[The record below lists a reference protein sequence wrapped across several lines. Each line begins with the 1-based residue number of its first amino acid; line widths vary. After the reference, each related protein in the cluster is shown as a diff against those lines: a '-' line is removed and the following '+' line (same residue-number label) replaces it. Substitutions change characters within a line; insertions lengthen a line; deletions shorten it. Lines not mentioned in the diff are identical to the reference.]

1 MNREEKN
8 ALSRQRILEAAL
20 EEFSQRGY
28 EAASLSN
35 VCAEKGISKG
45 IIYHHFKDKDAL
57 YLLCVEDCFDRV
69 CAYLREAAGK
79 LSGTAEEKLAAYF
92 DARLRFFALQ
102 PVYLGIFA
110 EAAFNPPP
118 ALAEEIARRRQGFD
132 RLNAAVLSHMLETA
146 PLRKGLNAAAVV
158 EDFRMYM
165 DYFNLRFRTA
175 FRSGRSMDEILTEHE
190 KKCRRQLDIL
200 LHGVLEDRNEEAT

>member
-20 EEFSQRGY
+20 EEFSQKGY

-79 LSGTAEEKLAAYF
+79 LSGTEEEKLAAYF

-132 RLNAAVLSHMLETA
+132 RLNAAVLSKVLASA

-165 DYFNLRFRTA
+165 DYFNLRFRSA
-175 FRSGRSMDEILTEHE
+175 FRRGCGTDEILTAHE
-190 KKCRRQLDIL
+190 NKCRRQLDIL
-200 LHGVLEDRNEEAT
+200 LHGVLEDGNEEAT

>member
-20 EEFSQRGY
+20 EEFSQKGY

-57 YLLCVEDCFDRV
+57 YLLCVEDCFTRV
-69 CAYLREAAGK
+69 SAYLQEVAGK

-110 EAAFNPPP
+110 EAAFNPPA
-118 ALAEEIARRRQGFD
+118 ALAEEIACRRQGFD
-132 RLNAAVLSHMLETA
+132 RLNAEVLTSVLGKAT
-146 PLRKGLNAAAVV
+146 LRAGLRAEAVV

-165 DYFNLRFRTA
+165 DYFNLRFRSA
-175 FRSGRSMDEILTEHE
+175 FRSGRGMDEILTAHE
-190 KKCRRQLDIL
+190 NKCRRQLDIL
-200 LHGVLEDRNEEAT
+200 LHGVLEDGNEEQ

>member
-1 MNREEKN
+1 M
-8 ALSRQRILEAAL
+8 EAAL
-20 EEFSQRGY
+20 EEFSQKGY

-69 CAYLREAAGK
+69 SAYLQEAAGK

-110 EAAFNPPP
+110 EAAEVLTGV
-118 ALAEEIARRRQGFD
+118 LAK
-132 RLNAAVLSHMLETA
+132 T
-146 PLRKGLNAAAVV
+146 PLRAGLRAEAVV

-200 LHGVLEDRNEEAT
+200 LHGVLEDGNEEAT

>member
-20 EEFSQRGY
+20 EEFSQKGY

-69 CAYLREAAGK
+69 SAYLREAADT

-110 EAAFNPPP
+110 EAAFNPPL

-132 RLNAAVLSHMLETA
+132 RLNADVLTGVLGDA
-146 PLRKGLNAAAVV
+146 PLRAGLRAEAVV

-165 DYFNLRFRTA
+165 DYFNLRFRSA
-175 FRSGRSMDEILTEHE
+175 FRSGYSIDEILTAHE
-190 KKCRRQLDIL
+190 TKCRRQLDIL
-200 LHGVLEDRNEEAT
+200 LHGVLEDGNEKAT

>member
-20 EEFSQRGY
+20 EEFSQKGY

-79 LSGTAEEKLAAYF
+79 LSGTEEEKLAAYF

-118 ALAEEIARRRQGFD
+118 ALAEEIARRRQG
-132 RLNAAVLSHMLETA
+132 
-146 PLRKGLNAAAVV
+146 
-158 EDFRMYM
+158 
-165 DYFNLRFRTA
+165 
-175 FRSGRSMDEILTEHE
+175 
-190 KKCRRQLDIL
+190 
-200 LHGVLEDRNEEAT
+200 

>member
-20 EEFSQRGY
+20 EEFSHRGY

-69 CAYLREAAGK
+69 SAYLQEAAGK

-110 EAAFNPPP
+110 EAAFNPPA
-118 ALAEEIARRRQGFD
+118 ALTEEIARRRQGFD
-132 RLNAAVLSHMLETA
+132 RLNAAVLSDLLEAA
-146 PLRKGLNAAAVV
+146 PLRKGLKAAVVV

-165 DYFNLRFRTA
+165 DYFHLRFRTA

-190 KKCRRQLDIL
+190 KKCRRQLGIL
-200 LHGVLEDRNEEAT
+200 LHGVLEDRNEEQ

>member
-20 EEFSQRGY
+20 EEFSHRGY

-45 IIYHHFKDKDAL
+45 IIYHHFKDKEEL
-57 YLLCVEDCFDRV
+57 YLLCVERCFAQIS
-69 CAYLREAAGK
+69 AYLREAAGK

-118 ALAEEIARRRQGFD
+118 ALEEEIARRRQGFD
-132 RLNAAVLSHMLETA
+132 RLNADVLTGVLGGA
-146 PLRKGLNAAAVV
+146 PLRAGLRAEAVV

-165 DYFNLRFRTA
+165 DYFHLRFRTA

-200 LHGVLEDRNEEAT
+200 LHGVLEDRNEEQ

>member
-20 EEFSQRGY
+20 EEFSQKGY

-57 YLLCVEDCFDRV
+57 YLLCVEDCFTRV
-69 CAYLREAAGK
+69 SAYLQEAAGK

-110 EAAFNPPP
+110 EAAFNPPA
-118 ALAEEIARRRQGFD
+118 ALAEEIARRRQAFD
-132 RLNAAVLSHMLETA
+132 RLNAEVLTGVLGEA
-146 PLRKGLNAAAVV
+146 PLRAGLSAEAVV

-165 DYFNLRFRTA
+165 DYFNLRFRSA
-175 FRSGRSMDEILTEHE
+175 FRSGRGIGEILTEHE
-190 KKCRRQLDIL
+190 NKFRRQLDIL
-200 LHGVLEDRNEEAT
+200 LHGVLEDRNEA

>member
-8 ALSRQRILEAAL
+8 VLSRQRILEAAL
-20 EEFSQRGY
+20 EEFSQKGY

-35 VCAEKGISKG
+35 VCVEKGISKG
-45 IIYHHFKDKDAL
+45 IIYHHFKDKEEL
-57 YLLCVEDCFDRV
+57 YLLCVERCFAQIS
-69 CAYLREAAGK
+69 AYLREAAGK

-118 ALAEEIARRRQGFD
+118 ALEEEIARRRQGFD
-132 RLNAAVLSHMLETA
+132 RLNAAVLSDLLEAA
-146 PLRKGLNAAAVV
+146 PLRKGLKAAAVV

-165 DYFNLRFRTA
+165 DCFHLRFRSA
-175 FRSGRSMDEILTEHE
+175 FRSGRSMDEILAEHE
-190 KKCRRQLDIL
+190 EKCRRQLDIL
-200 LHGVLEDRNEEAT
+200 LHGVWEDSNEKE

>member
-20 EEFSQRGY
+20 EEFSQKGY

-57 YLLCVEDCFDRV
+57 YLLCVEDCFTRV
-69 CAYLREAAGK
+69 SAYLQEAAGK
-79 LSGTAEEKLAAYF
+79 LSGTAEERLAAYF

-110 EAAFNPPP
+110 EAAFNPPA
-118 ALAEEIARRRQGFD
+118 ALAEEIALQRQAFD
-132 RLNAAVLSHMLETA
+132 RLNADVLTGVLGEA
-146 PLRKGLNAAAVV
+146 PLRAGLRAEAVA

-165 DYFNLRFRTA
+165 DYFNLRFRSA
-175 FRSGRSMDEILTEHE
+175 FQSGRRMDEILTEHE
-190 KKCRRQLDIL
+190 NKCRRQLDIL
-200 LHGVLEDRNEEAT
+200 LHGVLEDRNEA

>member
-20 EEFSQRGY
+20 EEFSQKGY

-69 CAYLREAAGK
+69 CAYLQEAAGK

-102 PVYLGIFA
+102 PLYLGIFA
-110 EAAFNPPP
+110 EAAFNPPA
-118 ALAEEIARRRQGFD
+118 ALAEEIARRRHGFD
-132 RLNAAVLSHMLETA
+132 RLNAAVLSHTLETA

-165 DYFNLRFRTA
+165 DYFNLHFRK
-175 FRSGRSMDEILTEHE
+175 SGAAEGDPAGLLREHE
-190 KKCRRQLDIL
+190 AMCHRQLDML
-200 LHGVLEDRNEEAT
+200 LYGVVERKEQEHG

>member
-20 EEFSQRGY
+20 EEFSRRGY

-45 IIYHHFKDKDAL
+45 IIYHHFKDKDEL
-57 YLLCVEDCFDRV
+57 FLLCVEDCFTQV
-69 CAYLREAAGK
+69 SAYLQEAAGK

-92 DARLRFFALQ
+92 DARLRFFALR

-110 EAAFNPPP
+110 EAAFNPPA

-132 RLNAAVLSHMLETA
+132 RLNVAVLSAVLESA
-146 PLRKGLNAAAVV
+146 PLRKGLNADAVV

-165 DYFNLRFRTA
+165 DYFNLRFRAA
-175 FRSGRSMDEILTEHE
+175 FQSGRGTDEIVTEHE

-200 LHGVLEDRNEEAT
+200 LHGVLEDRNEKE